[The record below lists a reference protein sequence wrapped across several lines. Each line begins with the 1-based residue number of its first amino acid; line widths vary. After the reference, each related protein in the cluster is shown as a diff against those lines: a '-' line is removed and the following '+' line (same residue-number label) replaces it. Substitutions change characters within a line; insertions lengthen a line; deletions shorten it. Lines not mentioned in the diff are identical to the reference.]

1 MTYLSVMQFFVQGY
15 FSRIAFNREV
25 EKNYKMIT
33 MLCSV
38 EGQASCTDEGYL
50 LIIKVLRKIDQNW
63 LEMESS
69 NQRLILTY

>member
-38 EGQASCTDEGYL
+38 EGQASCTDEHYL
-50 LIIKVLRKIDQNW
+50 FNRVESMGPAERDMNSIYLKLIIGR
-63 LEMESS
+63 
-69 NQRLILTY
+69 